1 MTDRAANPDEKTWT
15 IAELSAEYDVTA
27 RALRFYEEQG
37 LIFPQRS
44 GTQRIYSEGD
54 RARLRWIE
62 RAKSVGFSL
71 KEVGEMLDLYDL
83 DDGQTTQR
91 KVTLER
97 CREQLAKLE
106 RQKQDIDWAMG
117 VLTEFI
123 DKVKSDLEPAKR
135 ED

>member
-1 MTDRAANPDEKTWT
+1 MTDRAAASDNRTWT
-15 IAELSAEYDVTA
+15 IAELSAEYGITA

-37 LIFPQRS
+37 LIFPQRI
-44 GTQRIYSEGD
+44 GTQRIYTARD
-54 RARLRWIE
+54 HARLRWIE

-83 DDGQTTQR
+83 DDGRTTQR

-97 CREQLAKLE
+97 CHEQLAKLE

-117 VLTEFI
+117 VLREFI
-123 DKVKSDLEPAKR
+123 DRVNSRLNLAKR